1 MDATTGPH
9 RIPPEMPQYGER
21 HHVFE
26 MMQSLLEQLL
36 IHQPTDPLQFMI
48 EHLHRNNDCVPKIVV
63 LGPPASGKT
72 TIVSVSPACAT
83 R

>member
-26 MMQSLLEQLL
+26 MMQV
-36 IHQPTDPLQFMI
+36 T
-48 EHLHRNNDCVPKIVV
+48 
-63 LGPPASGKT
+63 LGGHVCSHE
-72 TIVSVSPACAT
+72 VSPLAEPDSCAP
-83 R
+83 